1 MVDQLLAEAGL
12 ASGNGQQAVAVVK
25 EEAVAAV
32 KDEAVEGKEWVV
44 AVELERKEQTV
55 EEKGKVAEAERGI
68 EVVQCLAD
76 C

>member
-12 ASGNGQQAVAVVK
+12 ASGNGQQ
-25 EEAVAAV
+25 AVAAV

-44 AVELERKEQTV
+44 AVELEWKEQTV